1 MKRPLLGGAFI
12 REGVNK
18 RRRLF
23 NILLLKGAFIRGF
36 TVCFYSIVFNIHDG
50 VPTYEVGV
58 YQIIPPDWKYSL
70 NVTIIQG
77 IPSEKCRL
85 VEFFDGS
92 YKMLQVAYLNGEIR
106 VKTENSQFY
115 DHPIVYNQ
123 KYSVEVQNRYQG
135 VNSGSKNEWKL
146 TVHIDGVE
154 VSEETIIEN
163 LMLLRNIK
171 YHIAVSDV
179 CTAIIENPEFTI
191 YEEGRNYKKIN
202 YSFQ

>member
-106 VKTENSQFY
+106 IKTENSQFY
-115 DHPIVYNQ
+115 DHSIVYNQ

-163 LMLLRNIK
+163 L
-171 YHIAVSDV
+171 
-179 CTAIIENPEFTI
+179 TI
-191 YEEGRNYKKIN
+191 
-202 YSFQ
+202 